1 MPTYL
6 VIAKSKIATMIKTE
20 SDVHSAIN
28 KKLNAFRMSGF
39 DNMNMLRAF
48 PRKPNV
54 PKMKDVC

>member
-1 MPTYL
+1 
-6 VIAKSKIATMIKTE
+6 MIKTE
-20 SDVHSAIN
+20 SDVHNAIN

-54 PKMKDVC
+54 PKMKDVY